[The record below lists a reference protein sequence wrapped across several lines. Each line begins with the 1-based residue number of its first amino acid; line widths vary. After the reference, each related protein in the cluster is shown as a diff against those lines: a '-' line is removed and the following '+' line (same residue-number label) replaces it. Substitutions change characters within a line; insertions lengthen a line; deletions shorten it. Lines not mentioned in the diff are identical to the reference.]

1 MNNGTILILT
11 FIITGGIAIIIRY
24 QFYLRKKRHA
34 ETIISDWNKFEKA
47 ISNRHIKGVNKFG
60 TELIWNEHLTMNKLN
75 QISDSINNL
84 GEDYSELEDLK
95 MLIYN
100 KRLDWNKEYPSM

>member
-1 MNNGTILILT
+1 
-11 FIITGGIAIIIRY
+11 
-24 QFYLRKKRHA
+24 
-34 ETIISDWNKFEKA
+34 
-47 ISNRHIKGVNKFG
+47 
-60 TELIWNEHLTMNKLN
+60 MNKLN